1 MSAVSGEF
9 QRNWK
14 VVLAAGAGVGVGLT
28 GLPFYTFGVFIKPLS
43 EDMGWSRAAISTG
56 MLCLNSAVVLTGPFI
71 GSLIDRRGVRT
82 VALLSLVGLAIGFGL
97 LSISGP
103 GVATFYMAWLALAFL
118 GCGTTPLTWTR
129 AITLNFDKRRGLALG
144 LALLG
149 TGIASLIGPPLVQK
163 LIAAY
168 GWQGGYRGMGLFVL
182 LCVVPI
188 VYFGIGSGKS
198 PAQSARASAAPL
210 VGLAY
215 GQAMRSGR
223 FWTIACGI
231 FLVILGQAGF
241 TVHLI
246 PLLGDRGIAP
256 GQAAGVAGL
265 LGLSVIVGRVLVGLL
280 LDRFHAPKVA
290 RIFLALPALALAVL
304 HVRADLPS
312 AYFAAALL
320 GLAAGAEVD
329 LLSYLISRYFG
340 LRSYGAIYGTA
351 LSLFG
356 LGAGLGPIL
365 TGLAFDSFGSY
376 DPALLAGIFAFLAG
390 AGLIGMLGRYPD
402 FSTPNGAR

>member
-1 MSAVSGEF
+1 MSEGSGEF
-9 QRNWK
+9 RHNWK
-14 VVLAAGAGVGVGLT
+14 VVVAAGAGVGVGLT
-28 GLPFYTFGVFIKPLS
+28 GLPFYTFGVFIKPLA

-103 GVATFYMAWLALAFL
+103 AISTFYLAWLALAFM

-129 AITLNFDKRRGLALG
+129 AVALNFDRRRGLALG

-149 TGIASLIGPPLVQK
+149 TGIASLLGPPLVQK
-163 LIAAY
+163 LIAAH
-168 GWQGGYRGMGLFVL
+168 GWQAGYRGMGLFVL
-182 LCVVPI
+182 LCIVPVV
-188 VYFGIGSGKS
+188 YAGIGNRKPSVTQ
-198 PAQSARASAAPL
+198 PVQSSATML
-210 VGLAY
+210 TGLRYAD
-215 GQAMRSGR
+215 AMRSGR
-223 FWTIACGI
+223 FWAIAIGI

-256 GQAAGVAGL
+256 AQAAGVAGV
-265 LGLSVIVGRVLVGLL
+265 LGLSVIVGRILVGLL

-290 RIFLALPALALAVL
+290 RIFLALPALALAIL
-304 HVRADLPS
+304 YVRTDLPS
-312 AYFAAALL
+312 AYLAAGLL

-329 LLSYLISRYFG
+329 LLSYLVSRYFG

-356 LGAGLGPIL
+356 LGAGLGPIVTGRVFDL
-365 TGLAFDSFGSY
+365 TGSY
-376 DPALLAGIFAFLAG
+376 EPALLAGIIAFMAG
-390 AGLIGMLGRYPD
+390 ALLIGTLGRYPD
-402 FSTPNGAR
+402 FSRES